1 MFIGLGS
8 DIMKFI
14 LISVG
19 SKLLA
24 TSLIKKRINDMS
36 NLPQYTENKRKGN
49 IGEAFVQCILSSF
62 CLVHKIDSSQDLG
75 NDFICEL
82 TKGKY
87 PSNILFYVQVKY
99 WNTEPKD
106 SDIKDKIEYWEG
118 SPIPTYLFWIDAE
131 NSISFD
137 KINSLDPKKEIE
149 RLKYKRYTPIAHGNN
164 QPKNLRFKPFRK
176 REFLRDIMVDYA
188 RCLYK
193 RGMSTVINKN
203 DFTELDKAELPL
215 GEICLFV
222 DDVIP
227 DEYKDEFIRNS
238 WTNLLATAKS
248 LYVSKPDN
256 REYLQLALE
265 HVQLANKMIK
275 FGNPDY
281 QGFKEI
287 CQKLEK
293 DIQDGLEMTNK
304 GR

>member
-1 MFIGLGS
+1 
-8 DIMKFI
+8 
-14 LISVG
+14 
-19 SKLLA
+19 
-24 TSLIKKRINDMS
+24 
-36 NLPQYTENKRKGN
+36 
-49 IGEAFVQCILSSF
+49 
-62 CLVHKIDSSQDLG
+62 LG

-99 WNTEPKD
+99 WNMEPKD